1 MIGAFLP
8 FILSWTGVSVP
19 ELSGTGA
26 AGYVRLLYS
35 LVPLVPVTGAL
46 LYFLSQCAENLVS
59 GVLLTFLCAIGL
71 GYISGCF
78 YPLSF
83 FPERMQRI
91 ASVLPTGGLMEYMQ
105 NVLLGSSSGFLYL
118 LLSGWT
124 LLFLI
129 LACLIRKLK
138 LSR

>member
-1 MIGAFLP
+1 
-8 FILSWTGVSVP
+8 
-19 ELSGTGA
+19 
-26 AGYVRLLYS
+26 
-35 LVPLVPVTGAL
+35 
-46 LYFLSQCAENLVS
+46 
-59 GVLLTFLCAIGL
+59 
-71 GYISGCF
+71 
-78 YPLSF
+78 
-83 FPERMQRI
+83 
-91 ASVLPTGGLMEYMQ
+91 MEYMQ